1 MIRFETE
8 APAAVLTGAG
18 TLVTETGV
26 SVDDTPGL
34 RRVTRRHMI
43 RLAILATVVAALTIA
58 IPGRKGWFDI
68 GVYHDAVTYWV
79 NAPGHLYDFI
89 SPGTPYGFTY
99 PPFAAVC
106 MLPMSLLGWHTTIAI
121 NVVVGVC
128 AAAFIVYVLVDP
140 IAQRE
145 GWHRGYAFAVAACLF
160 ALPEP
165 VRDTVGYGQINLVLV
180 ALVYADMVLLKGRF
194 RGFAGIGTG
203 LAAAIKLTP
212 GIFILYFVLTGR
224 WRAAAFSAGTMITAT
239 AIAAVVAPG
248 ATLTYFAHALW
259 DTNRIG
265 VSSYVSNQS
274 LMGVIAR
281 LNPAHP
287 NRLLWLVLALI
298 VMCTWAWRV
307 RASAGDRNDRL
318 GFALTGLTA
327 CLISPI
333 SWVHHLV
340 WILPGLIELTAS
352 ALLLERRRSRRRL
365 RLAVLAYLLLS
376 SDIVW
381 IWWKHDAGVIGFFGS
396 NLYVLISL
404 GLLFWLPI
412 RIADPARPARAR
424 IPAQLVRAARWPRQP
439 AGSMPSVDG

>member
-1 MIRFETE
+1 
-8 APAAVLTGAG
+8 
-18 TLVTETGV
+18 
-26 SVDDTPGL
+26 
-34 RRVTRRHMI
+34 
-43 RLAILATVVAALTIA
+43 
-58 IPGRKGWFDI
+58 
-68 GVYHDAVTYWV
+68 
-79 NAPGHLYDFI
+79 
-89 SPGTPYGFTY
+89 
-99 PPFAAVC
+99 
-106 MLPMSLLGWHTTIAI
+106 
-121 NVVVGVC
+121 
-128 AAAFIVYVLVDP
+128 
-140 IAQRE
+140 
-145 GWHRGYAFAVAACLF
+145 
-160 ALPEP
+160 
-165 VRDTVGYGQINLVLV
+165 
-180 ALVYADMVLLKGRF
+180 
-194 RGFAGIGTG
+194 
-203 LAAAIKLTP
+203 
-212 GIFILYFVLTGR
+212 
-224 WRAAAFSAGTMITAT
+224 MITAT